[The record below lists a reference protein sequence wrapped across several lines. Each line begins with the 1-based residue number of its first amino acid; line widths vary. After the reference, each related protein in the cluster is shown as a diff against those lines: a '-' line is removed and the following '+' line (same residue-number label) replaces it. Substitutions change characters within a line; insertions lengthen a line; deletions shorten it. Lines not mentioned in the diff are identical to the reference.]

1 MTNSQ
6 KKGTNTVE
14 GETLFRSTVDVVNA
28 FLISEFGA
36 TLSASFVIKCPKIQ
50 NSVLVFMPCIHWGHL
65 HKPEE
70 GVYICILKLRVG
82 K

>member
-1 MTNSQ
+1 MFHS
-6 KKGTNTVE
+6 TVE
-14 GETLFRSTVDVVNA
+14 LLNA
-28 FLISEFGA
+28 FLILKFGA
-36 TLSASFVIKCPKIQ
+36 TLRASFVIKCHKIQ
-50 NSVLVFMPCIHWGHL
+50 NSVHVFVPCIHWGHL